1 MADLDHLDLSLSDAL
16 GDSPPPG
23 VEEPVVQTDF
33 IASLEAEKFDDI
45 VGETVGK
52 SDYRPL
58 LDNDEEA
65 KSNTLFG
72 FACEQA
78 VCRCAELETD
88 PVRVCLA
95 GSAASENA
103 VLENG
108 EHDGQEAQK
117 TGKRS
122 TVYRTWGLEPENTS
136 DTALDRGSQTFP
148 THDPPEEG
156 GSVQGPTVTETV
168 GNTLRSNRKTYH
180 HKPSQQRWK

>member
-1 MADLDHLDLSLSDAL
+1 MDDLDLSLSDAL

-33 IASLEAEKFDDI
+33 IASLEAEKFDDV

-58 LDNDEEA
+58 LDNDEEV
-65 KSNTLFG
+65 KSKNS
-72 FACEQA
+72 A
-78 VCRCAELETD
+78 V
-88 PVRVCLA
+88 
-95 GSAASENA
+95 SEKA

-122 TVYRTWGLEPENTS
+122 TMYRTGGLEPENTS
-136 DTALDRGSQTFP
+136 DTALDRGS
-148 THDPPEEG
+148 
-156 GSVQGPTVTETV
+156 
-168 GNTLRSNRKTYH
+168 
-180 HKPSQQRWK
+180 